1 MDLERISIRVRK
13 LELLSDGIV
22 GALINLEE
30 DDVNEAEQLAALEA
44 GLTRVATDLATAQST
59 LQTELNELAQ
69 ANPGIDLSKV
79 TASVTA
85 LDTAVQAVG
94 GLKPAPA
101 VPAETPPAGG
111 EGNQAPAPGAEQ
123 N

>member
-22 GALINLEE
+22 GALIDLEE
-30 DDVNEAEQLAALEA
+30 DDMNEAEQLAALEA
-44 GLTRVATDLATAQST
+44 GPTQVATDLATAQST
-59 LQTELNELAQ
+59 IQAELNALAL

-94 GLKPAPA
+94 ALKPAPA
-101 VPAETPPAGG
+101 APAETPPAGG
-111 EGNQAPAPGAEQ
+111 ETPAS
-123 N
+123 